1 MVTKK
6 ISRSI
11 VNEDVSCN
19 VNRKIFAAVKLT
31 KKQRFIFSL
40 GWPIHIIKIFD

>member
-1 MVTKK
+1 MK
-6 ISRSI
+6 ILK
-11 VNEDVSCN
+11 DGWFQSCN
-19 VNRKIFAAVKLT
+19 VYRKIFAAVKLT